1 MTKDGLAVPC
11 VDDLAAVSLD
21 PWANEHGY
29 HKLTINLAG
38 ISGRV

>member
-1 MTKDGLAVPC
+1 MTKDGRAVPV

-21 PWANEHGY
+21 LWTNEHGY

-38 ISGRV
+38 I